1 MRLFALYAFA
11 ALISVVSVG
20 CARQSG
26 PDFPAPARIEKSV
39 YPLYVLGEQTTT
51 VSGIKRQRTL
61 ANHRGCSAVYVAPH
75 LLVTSA
81 TAFSPAIRGD
91 VTTINITNVM
101 VADGDHFLHVEDVPY
116 LDMETG
122 LALIRTSE
130 PGVPI
135 SLQTQ
140 LFLQE
145 PAFFFGFA
153 FEPVNDF
160 GGLAIPYWKSG
171 SVHPVNEVAAAMAEL
186 PYFMAEAEIFLGMC
200 GSVVFDKDKLV
211 AGIVHRRHLD
221 RVSVISASTICK
233 ALKEVENDQD
243 TSSCRVMV
251 DPNDPLVR

>member
-1 MRLFALYAFA
+1 MRWFACYTFA
-11 ALISVVSVG
+11 AFISVG

-39 YPLYVLGEQTTT
+39 FPLYVLDEQTTK
-51 VSGIKRQRTL
+51 VSGLKHQRTL

-81 TAFSPAIRGD
+81 TVFSPAVRENI
-91 VTTINITNVM
+91 TTINIANVM
-101 VADGDHFLHVEDVPY
+101 VADGDHFLNVEDVPY

-122 LALIRTSE
+122 LALIQTSE
-130 PGVPI
+130 SGVPI

-145 PAFFFGFA
+145 PVFFLGFA

-160 GGLAIPYWKSG
+160 GRLALVHWKSG
-171 SVHPVNEVAAAMAEL
+171 PVRPINEVSAAMLEL

-211 AGIVHRRHLD
+211 AGIIHRRYLD
-221 RVSVISASTICK
+221 RVSVINASTICK

-243 TSSCRVMV
+243 VQSCRVMV
-251 DPNDPLVR
+251 DPSNSLVR